1 MNDVHKCRILIRRL
15 PLSKGQNFN
24 KTTLVITVL
33 VIDLQLHCLG
43 LLILC
48 HFKSKVLVIM
58 DRKWVQ
64 LLFVISMH
72 CLPSC
77 LPSCVVVDCFLL
89 TEVKLKLMW

>member
-15 PLSKGQNFN
+15 PLSKGQNLN

-43 LLILC
+43 VLIPC
-48 HFKSKVLVIM
+48 HFKNKVLVVV

-64 LLFVISMH
+64 LLFVIIMVAL
-72 CLPSC
+72 CNRETTYIFAL
-77 LPSCVVVDCFLL
+77 
-89 TEVKLKLMW
+89 